1 MENGVGLQLCVKYE
15 EDDEPEEEEDDK
27 EDEKLETPPTAPPL
41 PLPNIIAIC
50 IFLAGKKMRD
60 IFCYPRFKSILG
72 FFPFK
77 ILITNHSFLALESH
91 LKVEGIR

>member
-15 EDDEPEEEEDDK
+15 EDDEPEEEDDDK

-50 IFLAGKKMRD
+50 IFLAEKKCE
-60 IFCYPRFKSILG
+60 IYSAILASKVYWV
-72 FFPFK
+72 FF
-77 ILITNHSFLALESH
+77 L
-91 LKVEGIR
+91 LKF